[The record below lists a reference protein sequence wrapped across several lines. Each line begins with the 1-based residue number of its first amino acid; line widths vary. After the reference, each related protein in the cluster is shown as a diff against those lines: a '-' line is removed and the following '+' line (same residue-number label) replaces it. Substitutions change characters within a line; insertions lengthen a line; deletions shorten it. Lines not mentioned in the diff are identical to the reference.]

1 MFIFPATT
9 HRTFL
14 LGKNLCLLDYFNL
27 FFFFNWR
34 LEKDLTQLQPLL
46 AFVITAQE
54 KLSCLLLALGLL
66 GVGAVVFTVPLR

>member
-27 FFFFNWR
+27 FFNR
-34 LEKDLTQLQPLL
+34 GLEKDLTQLQPLL

-54 KLSCLLLALGLL
+54 KLSCLLLALGRL
-66 GVGAVVFTVPLR
+66 GVGAVEV